1 MALGRKNHVKIDPTS
16 YNFMLLGEP
25 KIGKTTVM
33 MEALEKLVGED
44 GYLFAELGRERGADA
59 IEGINYI
66 NCPEWNADYDEDEN
80 SIGWEDLVD
89 DICDNKASEYPD
101 LKVIVMDTYDQYITI
116 AEKYAL
122 YLWNKQNPDKKAP
135 TLNGAW
141 GGFGAGSKKAIELMF
156 EQIDRLDDVGVKV
169 WWVGHVKNKA
179 LTDVVTGESYE
190 VLTSDQ
196 QQNYFNALKKN
207 LHFLGLALI
216 DREIVKEKTGKKNIV
231 TKKDEVKSI
240 VKEETRKIK
249 FRDDSY
255 AVDSGSRFKNI
266 VSEIDLD
273 ADQLIMAMTDAI
285 KAEHSKSSQT
295 LEESQEIEKALA
307 EKKMKEV
314 AEAEKLAKL
323 HAEEAEE
330 VAKLMK
336 VLSAYIKDNK
346 SDMKKITPLL
356 SKAKDL
362 GYSNPLEVNKLA
374 DVKELVALIA

>member
-323 HAEEAEE
+323 QAEEAEE
-330 VAKLMK
+330 VAKFMK

-362 GYSNPLEVNKLA
+362 GYSNPLEVNKLV

>member
-44 GYLFAELGRERGADA
+44 GYMFAELGRERGADA

-323 HAEEAEE
+323 QAEEAEE

-336 VLSAYIKDNK
+336 VLSSYIKDNK

>member
-33 MEALEKLVGED
+33 MEALEKLVGEN

-323 HAEEAEE
+323 QAEEAEE

>member
-285 KAEHSKSSQT
+285 KAEHAKSSQT

-323 HAEEAEE
+323 QAEEAVETE
-330 VAKLMK
+330 KLMK
-336 VLSAYIKDNK
+336 ALSSYIKDNK

>member
-135 TLNGAW
+135 TINGAW

-314 AEAEKLAKL
+314 AEAEKIAKL
-323 HAEEAEE
+323 KAEEAVETE
-330 VAKLMK
+330 KLMK
-336 VLSAYIKDNK
+336 VLSSYIKDNK

>member
-169 WWVGHVKNKA
+169 WWDGHVKNKA

-323 HAEEAEE
+323 QAEEAVETE
-330 VAKLMK
+330 KLMK
-336 VLSAYIKDNK
+336 VLSSYIKDNK

>member
-323 HAEEAEE
+323 QAEEAVETE
-330 VAKLMK
+330 KLMK
-336 VLSAYIKDNK
+336 VLSSYIKDNK